1 MKVSIINS
9 ISKWWDSKNR
19 KSGVWTQHTLFTQ
32 VAMAKLDL
40 NKTHVFLTVAKV
52 YMMGGGVLPQGN
64 GGCTPTLGRIEIRQ
78 PIWPNK
84 VAQHPGRENSVNDL
98 SIADAS

>member
-52 YMMGGGVLPQGN
+52 YMMGGGG
-64 GGCTPTLGRIEIRQ
+64 PTTGEWGLYSNPRTNR
-78 PIWPNK
+78 N
-84 VAQHPGRENSVNDL
+84 
-98 SIADAS
+98 